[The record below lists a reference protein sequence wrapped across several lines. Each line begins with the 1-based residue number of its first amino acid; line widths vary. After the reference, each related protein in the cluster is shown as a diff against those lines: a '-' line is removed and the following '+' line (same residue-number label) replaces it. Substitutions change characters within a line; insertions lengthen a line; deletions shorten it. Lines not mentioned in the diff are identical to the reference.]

1 MNNIFNIKR
10 FGHVF
15 KKDLFENYKRYLLS
29 FVTLMGIMVI
39 ILFIQ
44 TWDYFR
50 SIREVNYSYIN
61 RELLT
66 FMSILFFVAGVFFAS
81 TFMASMNSKLK
92 RISYLVNPASNLEKY
107 LTRWLVTTIG
117 YILAF
122 FIALWIADVIRVA
135 ACSIIFPDA
144 DIRFLDLSRLR
155 YSGDDFRNGYDM
167 LPWQVF
173 DAMIFFYL
181 FLQSLFL
188 LGSTIW
194 EKVSFIKTFT
204 ALSAII
210 FVYIMVCWW
219 AILLSYGDLD
229 GFGNVMRS
237 FSQDTTDMQA
247 LRFFCIVLTPLTLA
261 NWTLAFFRIRES
273 EIIKRI

>member
-1 MNNIFNIKR
+1 
-10 FGHVF
+10 
-15 KKDLFENYKRYLLS
+15 
-29 FVTLMGIMVI
+29 MGIMVI

-81 TFMASMNSKLK
+81 TFMVSMNSKLK

-144 DIRFLDLSRLR
+144 DIRFLDLSKLR
-155 YSGDDFRNGYDM
+155 YPGDDFRNGYYM
-167 LPWQVF
+167 MPRQVF

-181 FLQSLFL
+181 LLQSLFL
-188 LGSTIW
+188 LGSTFW
-194 EKVSFIKTFT
+194 EKASFLKTFT

-210 FVYIMVCWW
+210 FVYIMICRW
-219 AILLSYGDLD
+219 AILLSYGGLD
-229 GFGNVMRS
+229 GFGNVLQS
-237 FSQDTTDMQA
+237 FSSGITDKHV
-247 LRFFCIVLTPLTLA
+247 FTCIYLVLSFMTLA
-261 NWTLAFFRIRES
+261 NWTFAYFRIRES

>member
-1 MNNIFNIKR
+1 
-10 FGHVF
+10 
-15 KKDLFENYKRYLLS
+15 
-29 FVTLMGIMVI
+29 
-39 ILFIQ
+39 
-44 TWDYFR
+44 
-50 SIREVNYSYIN
+50 
-61 RELLT
+61 
-66 FMSILFFVAGVFFAS
+66 
-81 TFMASMNSKLK
+81 MNSKLK
-92 RISYLVNPASNLEKY
+92 RLSYLVNPASNIEKY
-107 LTRWLVTTIG
+107 LTRWLITTIG
-117 YILAF
+117 YIFAF
-122 FIALWIADVIRVA
+122 FIAFWIADIIKVA
-135 ACSIIFPDA
+135 ICSAILPDV
-144 DIRFLDLSRLR
+144 DIQLLDLSKLR
-155 YSGDDFRNGYDM
+155 NPGDDFRNGYYM

-210 FVYIMVCWW
+210 FVYIMVCRW

-229 GFGNVMRS
+229 GFGNVMSS
-237 FSQDTTDMQA
+237 FFQDTTETQA
-247 LRFFCIVLTPLTLA
+247 LTYIIIVFAPLTLA